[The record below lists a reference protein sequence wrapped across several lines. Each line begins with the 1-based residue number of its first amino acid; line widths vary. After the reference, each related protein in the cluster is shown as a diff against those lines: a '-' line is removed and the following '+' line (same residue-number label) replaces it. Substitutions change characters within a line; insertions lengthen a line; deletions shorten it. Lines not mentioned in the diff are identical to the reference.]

1 MAMAVHDESSATVSV
16 AQVLIDSVGLSKVFS
31 YSIPD
36 RFLARIGIGSY
47 VSVPLGSSRARGWV
61 VGLSELS
68 VRDAEGLEFKL
79 SPISRLLG
87 GGPNADVIALCK
99 WAGWRFIGSPVN
111 FLTHASP
118 KKRIASRPGGL
129 LEFQDCD
136 RSFRQ
141 IRGESQVVRIPPS
154 HSRADWIIGH
164 IGSPSSVAGQ
174 VIVVCATQSAVKHL
188 AARFARAG
196 YTVAVFPDEFE
207 QALDGA
213 QVVIG
218 ARNAVFASV
227 SNLSEVIVVDADD
240 PSHTETSSP
249 SWSSY
254 VVARGRVGQGQVA
267 LLLSSVPS
275 VDMSHGARTKSL
287 SRSEERSGW
296 PKVLVGEI
304 TEVSGLNFLISSGLI
319 SQIRSVLVS
328 AVTPAKLTDEG
339 LVDYD
344 GVIVL
349 YNRLGGARTL
359 ICSKCEKVVSCV
371 KCSSTLMQMVPR
383 HLREGVGHSGDMN
396 RTAREHLSIVGLAC
410 PRCKEEYPAIC
421 TNCMSTSLKVVTFG
435 IERFRTLLQAAVGK
449 RVSEVDASTEIRS
462 ESLGPITI
470 GTEAVFSRFRSARGV
485 VIADFDHYLFA
496 PALGASETALALLAR
511 ASRLVPPRTVASG
524 FVPLY
529 IQTRD
534 VQNPVIKAALEGDP
548 RQVTNGEA
556 ELRQRLS
563 LPPFGAIVRVFG
575 PKAPL
580 WIRRSEIGLAQDV
593 EVLPSGDG
601 AFNLRGSSIE
611 QLLDLIAEKR
621 LAQPSAGVRFSAD
634 SS

>member
-1 MAMAVHDESSATVSV
+1 MAMSVHDEASGTVSV
-16 AQVLIDSVGLSKVFS
+16 AEVLIDSVGLSKVFS

-47 VSVPLGSSRARGWV
+47 VSVKLGNSRAKGWV

-68 VRDAEGLEFKL
+68 GRDREGLEFKL
-79 SPISRLLG
+79 SPILRLLG
-87 GGPNADVIALCK
+87 GGPNAEVIALCK
-99 WAGWRFIGSPVN
+99 WAAWRFIGSPVN

-118 KKRIASRPGGL
+118 KKRIASRPGGEL
-129 LEFQDCD
+129 KFQDCD

-141 IRGESQVVRIPPS
+141 IRGESLVVRIPPS

-164 IGSPSSVAGQ
+164 IGTPSGVAGQ

-188 AARFARAG
+188 AARFTRDG
-196 YTVAVFPDEFE
+196 YCVAVFPDEFE

-227 SNLSEVIVVDADD
+227 SNLAEVIIVDADD
-240 PSHTETSSP
+240 PSHTESSSP

-254 VVARGRVGQGQVA
+254 VVARARVSQGQRA

-275 VDMSHGARTKSL
+275 VDMSHGARTMSL
-287 SRSEERSGW
+287 SRSDERSGW
-296 PKVLVGEI
+296 PKVLAGEI
-304 TEVSGLNFLISSGLI
+304 SEVPGLNPLISSGLI
-319 SQIRSVLVS
+319 SQIRSGLAD

-359 ICSKCEKVVSCV
+359 VCSKCEKVVTCV
-371 KCSSTLMQMVPR
+371 KCSTTLMQTVPK
-383 HLREGVGHSGDMN
+383 HLRQGAGDLRDVN
-396 RTAREHLSIVGLAC
+396 RSARERLSITGLAC

-421 TNCMSTSLKVVTFG
+421 THCMAMSLKVVTFG
-435 IERFRTLLQAAVGK
+435 IERFRALLQAAVGK
-449 RVSEVDASTEIRS
+449 EVSEIDASTEIRS

-470 GTEAVFSRFRSARGV
+470 GTEAVFSRFRSARMV
-485 VIADFDHYLFA
+485 VIADFDHYLYA
-496 PALGASETALALLAR
+496 PALDASETALSLLAR
-511 ASRLVPPRTVASG
+511 ASRLVPPRNVASG
-524 FVPLY
+524 YVPLY

-534 VQNPVIKAALEGDP
+534 MQNPAIKAALEGDP
-548 RQVTNGEA
+548 RQVTTGEA
-556 ELRQRLS
+556 ALRKRLS

-575 PKAPL
+575 PKAPF
-580 WIRRSEIGLAQDV
+580 WIRTSEIGSAEGV
-593 EVLPSGDG
+593 EVIPSGEG
-601 AFNLRGSSIE
+601 AFDLRGSSLE

-621 LAQPSAGVRFSAD
+621 SAQPSAGVRFSAN
-634 SS
+634 SP

>member
-1 MAMAVHDESSATVSV
+1 MPVHDRASATVSV

-36 RFLARIGIGSY
+36 RFLDLIGIGSY
-47 VSVPLGSSRARGWV
+47 VSVKLGNSRARGWV
-61 VGLSELS
+61 VGFSELS
-68 VRDAEGLEFKL
+68 IEDREGLGFKL

-87 GGPNADVIALCK
+87 GGPNAEVIALCK

-118 KKRIASRPGGL
+118 KKRIATRPGGE

-141 IRGESQVVRIPPS
+141 IRGESLVVRIPPS
-154 HSRADWIIGH
+154 HSRAEWIIGH
-164 IGSPSSVAGQ
+164 IGSPSGMVGQ

-188 AARFARAG
+188 SARFVRDG
-196 YTVAVFPDEFE
+196 YKVAVFPDEFE

-227 SNLSEVIVVDADD
+227 SKLSEVIIVDADD

-254 VVARGRVGQGQVA
+254 VVARARVSQGQVA

-275 VDMSHGARTKSL
+275 VDMSHGARTMSL
-287 SRSEERSGW
+287 SRSDERSGW
-296 PKVLVGEI
+296 PKVLAGEI
-304 TEVSGLNFLISSGLI
+304 SENPGVNPLISSGLI
-319 SQIRSVLVS
+319 SQIRSGL
-328 AVTPAKLTDEG
+328 AEQVTPAKLTDEG

-344 GVIVL
+344 GVVVL

-359 ICSKCEKVVSCV
+359 VCAKCEKVVTCV
-371 KCSSTLMQMVPR
+371 KCSTTLMQTVPQ
-383 HLREGVGHSGDMN
+383 HFREGAGDFGDAN
-396 RTAREHLSIVGLAC
+396 RTARERLSIAGLAC

-421 TNCMSTSLKVVTFG
+421 TNCMATSLKVVTFG
-435 IERFRTLLQAAVGK
+435 IERFRALLKAAVGK
-449 RVSEVDASTEIRS
+449 EVSEIDASTEIRP

-470 GTEAVFSRFRSARGV
+470 GTEAVFSRFRSARMV

-496 PALGASETALALLAR
+496 PALDASETALALLAR
-511 ASRLVPPRTVASG
+511 ASRLVPPRKVASR

-534 VQNPVIKAALEGDP
+534 MRNPVIKAAMEGDP
-548 RQVTNGEA
+548 RQVTNA
-556 ELRQRLS
+556 ETALRKRLS

-580 WIRRSEIGLAQDV
+580 WIRRSEIGFGEGV
-593 EVLPSGDG
+593 EVVPSGEGTFD
-601 AFNLRGSSIE
+601 LRGRSIE
-611 QLLDLIAEKR
+611 ELLDLIAEKR
-621 LAQPSAGVRFSAD
+621 SAQPSGGVRFSAN
-634 SS
+634 SN